1 MSKFVIN
8 YCDDLS
14 TEIIHIDSNSKIL
27 TDAPKDNNGL
37 GRTFSPT
44 DLVSSSL
51 ASCMMTIAG
60 IAAKTNKIKID
71 TMNAEVEKKMSETY
85 PRMISDVYINLK
97 IHGVYEDKSKIILKR
112 AIEKC
117 PVHQSLSSKI
127 SIHLNIDFK

>member
-1 MSKFVIN
+1 MSKFVID
-8 YCDDLS
+8 YSGDLS
-14 TEIIHIDSNSKIL
+14 TEITHIDSNSKIL

-71 TMNAEVEKKMSETY
+71 AMNAEVEKNMSATY
-85 PRMISDVYINLK
+85 PRMISDVHLNLK
-97 IHGVYEDKSKIILKR
+97 ILGVY
-112 AIEKC
+112 
-117 PVHQSLSSKI
+117 
-127 SIHLNIDFK
+127 

>member
-8 YCDDLS
+8 YCGDLS
-14 TEIIHIDSNSKIL
+14 TEITHIDSNSKIL

-71 TMNAEVEKKMSETY
+71 AMNAEVEKKMSETY
-85 PRMISDVYINLK
+85 PRMISDVHINLK
-97 IHGVYEDKSKIILKR
+97 IHGVYEDVKIILK
-112 AIEKC
+112 E
-117 PVHQSLSSKI
+117 QSKNVLSIKLSSKV
-127 SIHLNIDFK
+127 SIHLNINFK

>member
-8 YCDDLS
+8 YCGDLS
-14 TEIIHIDSNSKIL
+14 TEITHIDSNSKIL

-71 TMNAEVEKKMSETY
+71 AMNAEVEKKMSETY

-112 AIEKC
+112 VIEKC
-117 PVHQSLSSKI
+117 PVHQSLNSKV
-127 SIHLNIDFK
+127 SVHLNIDFK